1 MKLALFNDFVPGVV
15 NGDRIVDVSTAVG
28 EIMALPPH
36 DRMPSLIA
44 AFDRLRPAL
53 TEAAHAQGV
62 LLSSVR
68 LRAPSPRPSKLLCG
82 LGNYMEGT
90 DTPKRPLGLFLK
102 SPAAVIGP
110 GDTVELPSAQATI
123 FHHEAEL
130 AVVIGPRQAKRVS
143 VEEATAYIFGYT
155 CFIDVSARGLGQGV
169 GFIDK
174 SFDTFGPMGP
184 WIVTKDEIG
193 DPQKLQVRLWV
204 DGQPRHDY
212 NTDDMEHSVVD
223 LVSWASNVATL
234 EPGDVI
240 SCGTNHQGLG
250 PVQDGETVEIEI
262 EKIGRMAVQVRDPL
276 KRSWPKAIDEETA
289 RWVREFRRNPSL
301 PLPRMLAPRR

>member
-1 MKLALFNDFVPGVV
+1 MKLALFDDFVPGVV
-15 NGDRIVDVSTAVG
+15 RGDRLVDVSAVVG

-36 DRMPSLIA
+36 DRMPSIIA
-44 AFDRLRPAL
+44 EFDRLRPAL
-53 TEAAHAQGV
+53 TEAARTEGV
-62 LLSSVR
+62 PLKSVR
-68 LRAPSPRPSKLLCG
+68 LRAPIPRPSKILCG

-102 SPAAVIGP
+102 APSAVIDP
-110 GDTVELPSAQATI
+110 GETVELPPAQATV

-130 AVVIGPRQAKRVS
+130 AVVIGRRAKGV
-143 VEEATAYIFGYT
+143 AAADAPAFIFGYT

-174 SFDTFGPMGP
+174 SFDTFAPLGP
-184 WIVTKDEIG
+184 WVVTKDEIG

-212 NTDDMEHSVVD
+212 NTDDMEHSVVE
-223 LVSWASNVATL
+223 LVSWASRVATL
-234 EPGDVI
+234 EPGDI
-240 SCGTNHQGLG
+240 LSCGTNHQGIG
-250 PVQDGETVEIEI
+250 PMQDGETVEIEI

-276 KRSWPKAIDEETA
+276 KRSWPKGIDEEMA
-289 RWVREFRRNPSL
+289 RFVRERRRDPST
-301 PLPRMLAPRR
+301 PLPKTLFPQR